1 MGIRSTLKKMILPI
15 VGGGA
20 AKPPADSR
28 PRPAQSAAPA
38 QEEDDDQSPRGA
50 ATVETYLNETVKNN
64 KIVLFMKGSPQSPQ
78 CGFSANAAGLL
89 RTYNRPFHHVNVL
102 ADPEVRE
109 GVKKLTAWPTIPQIF
124 IDGEFVGGADIL
136 TELHNSGELKEMLD
150 KAFTAQA

>member
-50 ATVETYLNETVKNN
+50 ATVE
-64 KIVLFMKGSPQSPQ
+64 
-78 CGFSANAAGLL
+78 
-89 RTYNRPFHHVNVL
+89 TYNRPFHHVNVL

>member
-20 AKPPADSR
+20 AKPPADAR
-28 PRPAQSAAPA
+28 PRPPSSAAPA
-38 QEEDDDQSPRGA
+38 RDA
-50 ATVETYLNETVKNN
+50 APVDAYLNETVKNH

>member
-1 MGIRSTLKKMILPI
+1 
-15 VGGGA
+15 
-20 AKPPADSR
+20 
-28 PRPAQSAAPA
+28 
-38 QEEDDDQSPRGA
+38 
-50 ATVETYLNETVKNN
+50 
-64 KIVLFMKGSPQSPQ
+64 MKGSPQSPQ

-109 GVKKLTAWPTIPQIF
+109 GVKKLTSWPTIPQIF

-150 KAFTAQA
+150 KAYTAEA